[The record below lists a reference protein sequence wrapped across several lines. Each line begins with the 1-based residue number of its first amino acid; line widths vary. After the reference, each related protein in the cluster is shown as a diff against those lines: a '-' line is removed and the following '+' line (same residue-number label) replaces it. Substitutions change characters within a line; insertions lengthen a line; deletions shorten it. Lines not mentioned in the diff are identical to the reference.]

1 MRPLLGLL
9 VLLFSLTP
17 PTVSADVVA
26 GRASILFHDRWAPIA
41 GGAVI
46 PLGVPAT
53 SAAFDGERFLVGWR
67 DGDVVWLALFEEGAT
82 VPFTRT
88 SLDIEGTVP
97 PIVRWNGSVFV
108 VVCEARPT
116 QIAVVS
122 RQGIVESLKTLI
134 ATGITDVAA
143 SASGT
148 ALITLFETSKH
159 AGVVDVLLLDNK
171 LELSARTVVGS
182 IIKSTGFGVTYIR
195 QPTIVPFG
203 EGFYAIWREGRTA
216 RYDHVVGTRVLLDCT
231 APETKPATR
240 EASSLTA
247 TVVEQDNEPPHTIRL
262 HAYGPRLAAQAV
274 REYGIG
280 LTTKFVEPDGTIT
293 PTSYRLSTFRLP
305 TNLTTV
311 RLFDGSIIAAWIRD
325 DGTFASAPLVPPLPS
340 APRRRSSR
348 H

>member
-1 MRPLLGLL
+1 MRPLFGLL
-9 VLLFSLTP
+9 VLLLSLTA
-17 PTVSADVVA
+17 SADVVA
-26 GRASILFHDRWAPIA
+26 GGASILFHDRWAPMP
-41 GGAVI
+41 GGAVT
-46 PLGVPAT
+46 PLGVPAA

-67 DGDVVWLALFEEGAT
+67 DGGVIWLALFEEGAT

-88 SLDIEGTVP
+88 SLDIDGTAE

-108 VVCEARPT
+108 VVCEASPT

-122 RQGIVESLKTLI
+122 RQGIVESLKTII
-134 ATGITDVAA
+134 AIGITDVAA

-159 AGVVDVLLLDNK
+159 AAVVDVLLLDNK
-171 LELSARTVVGS
+171 LDLNARTVVGS
-182 IIKSTGFGVTYIR
+182 IIKSTGFGITYIR

-203 EGFYAIWREGRTA
+203 DGFYAIWREGRTA
-216 RYDHVVGTRVLLDCT
+216 RYDHVVGTRVLLDGS
-231 APETKPATR
+231 APDTKPATR
-240 EASSLTA
+240 ELSSLTA
-247 TVVEQDNEPPHTIRL
+247 TLIEQDNEPPHTIRL
-262 HAYGPRLAAQAV
+262 HPYGPRLAAQAV
-274 REYGIG
+274 REFGLG

-325 DGTFASAPLVPPLPS
+325 DGTFASVPLLPPPPS